1 MIACDEELL
10 DIARQAARNVQ
21 RRYSLDWTVEDIE
34 DAAGWAALAQVEA
47 GERIARADN
56 PRRYAF
62 GIAQHA
68 IIDSML
74 KSRRREP
81 RAQPLREWGQ
91 TPAESAAHSAEWAAR
106 IDALL
111 TDIFPD
117 RDREIFVLRV
127 AEGLSRG
134 ELAARVGG
142 EFGEMHRV
150 LQRCRKRLSRIKE
163 HGNANTM
170 AV

>member
-62 GIAQHA
+62 GVAQRE
-68 IIDSML
+68 IVTRML
-74 KSRRREP
+74 
-81 RAQPLREWGQ
+81 RADRAPHTTPLRDWQQPQERERG
-91 TPAESAAHSAEWAAR
+91 HSAEWAAQ

-111 TDIFPD
+111 ANILPAVDRKIFM
-117 RDREIFVLRV
+117 LRV
-127 AEGLSRG
+127 TEGLSRG